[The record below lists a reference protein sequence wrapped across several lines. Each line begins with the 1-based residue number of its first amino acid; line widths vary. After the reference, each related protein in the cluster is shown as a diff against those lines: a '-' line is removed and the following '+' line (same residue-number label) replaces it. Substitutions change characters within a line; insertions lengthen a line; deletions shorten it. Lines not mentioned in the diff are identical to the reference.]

1 VKHFPMNITS
11 NTSRSLH
18 RVVVRL
24 AVVVACLS
32 CSSARAQILTFQ
44 VSGSTS
50 LFSDTVGYAFTVK
63 QDPLSVHRL
72 GVYDVMG
79 DGLDSMNIIGLWGEG
94 GSLLASAILPSGR
107 SAPLESGFRW
117 FDLSTP
123 VLLSANTTYR
133 LGAQANLETRA
144 SGFVTDPIS
153 PYVNLVGA
161 VRNNQQQNFTYPGSA
176 PFSGQ
181 AIVGPN
187 MAFTVVPEPSVVH
200 LVAATAIALV
210 ASRFLKK
217 LVPRRRRVAVHR
229 QRRLP

>member
-1 VKHFPMNITS
+1 MNTKY

-24 AVVVACLS
+24 AVVVAGLS
-32 CSSARAQILTFQ
+32 CSSAHAQILTFQ
-44 VSGSTS
+44 ISGSTG
-50 LFSDTVGYAFTVK
+50 LLYDTVGYAFTVK

-72 GVYDVMG
+72 GVNDVGG
-79 DGLDSMNIIGLWGEG
+79 DGLDSMNIIGIWGEG
-94 GSLLASAILPSGR
+94 GSLLATAILPSGR

-133 LGAQANLETRA
+133 LGVQANLETRA

-187 MAFTVVPEPSVVH
+187 MAFTVVPEPSIAH
-200 LVAATAIALV
+200 LVASTAIALF
-210 ASRFLKK
+210 AFRFLK
-217 LVPRRRRVAVHR
+217 RVMPR
-229 QRRLP
+229 QRRAPVRWRGRLL

>member
-1 VKHFPMNITS
+1 MNTTS
-11 NTSRSLH
+11 NISRSLH

-24 AVVVACLS
+24 AIVVTCLS

-44 VSGSTS
+44 VSGSPS
-50 LFSDTVGYAFTVK
+50 LFYDTVGYAFTVK

-72 GVYDVMG
+72 GVNDVGG
-79 DGLDSMNIIGLWGEG
+79 DGLTSMNLIGLWGEG
-94 GSLLASAILPSGR
+94 GSLLATAILPSGR

-144 SGFVTDPIS
+144 SGFVSDPIS

-161 VRNNQQQNFTYPGSA
+161 VRNNQEQNFTYPGSA

-187 MAFTVVPEPSVVH
+187 MAFSVVPEPSTFL
-200 LVAATAIALV
+200 LVISAAIARV
-210 ASRFLKK
+210 IHRRLK
-217 LVPRRRRVAVHR
+217 VRRRLARTMGLRTHY
-229 QRRLP
+229 

>member
-1 VKHFPMNITS
+1 MNITS

>member
-1 VKHFPMNITS
+1 MNITS
-11 NTSRSLH
+11 NTICSLH

-94 GSLLASAILPSGR
+94 GGLLASAILPSGR

-217 LVPRRRRVAVHR
+217 LVPRRRRVAVQR

>member
-1 VKHFPMNITS
+1 MKHFPMNITS

>member
-1 VKHFPMNITS
+1 MKHLPMNTKY
-11 NTSRSLH
+11 NTSHSLH

-117 FDLSTP
+117 FDLSIP